1 MTKARNKHVKKL
13 STNQNIK
20 ILIIWTIFIGI
31 LILFLQ
37 LIYKCVIKRIIV
49 YVLSLFGYKTNTR
62 SDNCNENNGLIN
74 DKITDENGRECDLN
88 DNKFM
93 LSIGICYKSDI
104 DSILKNRFMDSLLKL
119 SRLTDLYL
127 FVQVDNDD
135 DEKHIMEILENNG
148 IFDNGLKKHKVLFC
162 EKLETIPSFAR
173 QLQAN
178 MHIDTN
184 DENILKL
191 KDKVPNAVSINI
203 NNDDSINECV
213 DNIEA
218 ILCSKQ

>member
-37 LIYKCVIKRIIV
+37 LIYKYVIKRIIV

-62 SDNCNENNGLIN
+62 SDNCNGNNGVIN
-74 DKITDENGRECDLN
+74 NKITDENGRECDLN

-104 DSILKNRFMDSLLKL
+104 DSILKNKFMDSLLKL
-119 SRLTDLYL
+119 SKLTDLYL

-148 IFDNGLKKHKVLFC
+148 IFDSGLKKHKVLFC

-178 MHIDTN
+178 MHIDTS